1 MVASRSGFEGHL
13 EAVRAGGAKIGGSI
27 KLKKL
32 RALGTVW
39 LADAEV
45 GGNFDCSDASFQF
58 PGETALWAD
67 GILVTGTTYIS
78 TFERRNKVPNE
89 ALTSAWAGGRTNGIL
104 RFANASLKRGLT
116 VANFHFSG
124 SGEHKRL
131 RHTDPDML
139 VTETDSE
146 RIYGR
151 KDAKGEPAK
160 NVGFGACG
168 IYAPSCKIRGRF
180 IFHSISV
187 DGDNNRIPLLSLI
200 NSNVDVDWIITLA
213 LLVETILGPSMI
225 GIPARG

>member
-1 MVASRSGFEGHL
+1 MCEVECTASRFVLDEQAKMVASRSGFEGHL

-67 GILVTGTTYIS
+67 RDSSYWHHLHLDIRAP
-78 TFERRNKVPNE
+78 EQRVPNE

-187 DGDNNRIPLLSLI
+187 DGDNNRIPL
-200 NSNVDVDWIITLA
+200 A
-213 LLVETILGPSMI
+213 
-225 GIPARG
+225 IPNKL